1 MLNMTFEELLEINCF
16 SKNEEEKT
24 RAADLLEQR
33 YCCEIHCADMDKS
46 VLFAHHARGCTIV
59 CAKMCKGVIILQ
71 NVTIGSNMR
80 YNKIENKWEN
90 VGSPILA
97 ENVMVLDGAK
107 IFGPVIIGANT
118 VIAAGAIITQDIP
131 ANSMAYGVNK
141 YKPKNTDY
149 DYVYRTD
156 NISGEEIMEIDARRI
171 AEFNK
176 TL

>member
-1 MLNMTFEELLEINCF
+1 M
-16 SKNEEEKT
+16 
-24 RAADLLEQR
+24 
-33 YCCEIHCADMDKS
+33 
-46 VLFAHHARGCTIV
+46 
-59 CAKMCKGVIILQ
+59 Q

-118 VIAAGAIITQDIP
+118 VIAAGAIITKDIP

-141 YKPKNTDY
+141 YKPKNPDY
-149 DYVYRTD
+149 DYVYRTN
-156 NISGEEIMEIDARRI
+156 NISGEEIIEIDARRI